1 MGKTEVAGVT
11 VGDAVDGVPAAWRRI
26 ASAVVLIPTFVWV
39 TAGAPA
45 WMFQMLV
52 VAASGLAC
60 AELVRMFQRSG
71 RPIHT
76 WLTVGMGGALTA
88 SFATSLYAVA
98 RDDGRMLRWMP
109 TPEMVLVV
117 GVGLI
122 ISAPVWS
129 AGRTPVESTAN
140 TLFGAVY
147 VGWLLGYTIW
157 LQGRADGPSLV
168 LFLVG
173 VTWAGES
180 AAYLVGSAIGRQR
193 IAPMLS
199 PRKTVEG
206 SIAQLVISIAAGLGL
221 GVWLV
226 PACSIVGAAGAGALL
241 GVVGQ
246 IGDLAES
253 AIKRSSGTKDAGDLI
268 PGHGGMLDRID
279 SLLFNAPALY
289 LYSLYAWCRP

>member
-11 VGDAVDGVPAAWRRI
+11 VRDAVDGVPAGWRRI

-98 RDDGRMLRWMP
+98 QDDGRTLRWMP
-109 TPEMVLVV
+109 TPEVVLVV

-122 ISAPVWS
+122 ISAPLWS
-129 AGRTPVESTAN
+129 AGRAPVEATA
-140 TLFGAVY
+140 
-147 VGWLLGYTIW
+147 
-157 LQGRADGPSLV
+157 
-168 LFLVG
+168 
-173 VTWAGES
+173 
-180 AAYLVGSAIGRQR
+180 
-193 IAPMLS
+193 
-199 PRKTVEG
+199 K
-206 SIAQLVISIAAGLGL
+206 
-221 GVWLV
+221 
-226 PACSIVGAAGAGALL
+226 
-241 GVVGQ
+241 
-246 IGDLAES
+246 
-253 AIKRSSGTKDAGDLI
+253 
-268 PGHGGMLDRID
+268 
-279 SLLFNAPALY
+279 
-289 LYSLYAWCRP
+289 

>member
-1 MGKTEVAGVT
+1 VGKTEVAGVT
-11 VGDAVDGVPAAWRRI
+11 VRDAVDGVPAVWRRI

-39 TAGAPA
+39 TAAAPK
-45 WMFQMLV
+45 WMFQVFV

-98 RDDGRMLRWMP
+98 RDDGRTLRWMP
-109 TPEMVLVV
+109 TPELVLVV

-122 ISAPVWS
+122 ISAPLWS
-129 AGRTPVESTAN
+129 AGRAPVESTAN

-147 VGWLLGYTIW
+147 VGWLLGYASW
-157 LQGRADGPSLV
+157 LPGRADGPRLV

-253 AIKRSSGTKDAGDLI
+253 AIKRSIGTKDAGDLI